1 MTVHTPPNLDDAPLL
16 DGKEKLIG
24 VFSTEEDA
32 AIGFGATRRR
42 VKKNVL
48 VYAVE
53 QPNGMIEITALN
65 KHFVPTGASKTVAR
79 ETLVQDFMP
88 EPSIYIGKVK
98 PALKELSDTVARA
111 DAHREREEF
120 MSAEFEYKNV
130 LRIDES
136 HIRSTFGLG
145 LTYLDMGEKNR
156 ANIVFRRLIKLDSA
170 FEEEHKHLFNDFAI
184 KLRKNGMHRQ
194 ALRYYGRAK
203 RLASNDEHLLFN
215 IARTLFE
222 LGKHTAPISFLQ
234 KALSLE
240 PNFAEAKKLLT
251 HIKHKEAAM
260 LQKKK
265 QT

>member
-1 MTVHTPPNLDDAPLL
+1 MASHTPPNLDDAPLL
-16 DGKEKLIG
+16 VELDKIKG
-24 VFSTEEDA
+24 VFSTEEDI

-53 QPNGMIEITALN
+53 QPDGKIEITTLN
-65 KHFVPTGASKTVAR
+65 KNFVPTGSSKTVDKD
-79 ETLVQDFMP
+79 VIIQDYMP
-88 EPSIYIGKVK
+88 EPSIYLDKVK
-98 PALKELSDTVARA
+98 PALKQLAETVARA

-130 LRIDES
+130 LRIDEG

-145 LTYLDMGEKNR
+145 LTYLDMGEKDR
-156 ANIVFRRLIKLDSA
+156 ANIVFRRLVKLDSA
-170 FEEEHKHLFNDFAI
+170 FEEQHKHLFNDFAI

-203 RLASNDEHLLFN
+203 RLSANDEHLFFN

-222 LGKHTAPISFLQ
+222 SGKYRAPISFLQ
-234 KALSLE
+234 KALE
-240 PNFAEAKKLLT
+240 MAPGFTEAKKLLS
-251 HIKHKEAAM
+251 HIKQKEATEARE
-260 LQKKK
+260 KRR
-265 QT
+265 